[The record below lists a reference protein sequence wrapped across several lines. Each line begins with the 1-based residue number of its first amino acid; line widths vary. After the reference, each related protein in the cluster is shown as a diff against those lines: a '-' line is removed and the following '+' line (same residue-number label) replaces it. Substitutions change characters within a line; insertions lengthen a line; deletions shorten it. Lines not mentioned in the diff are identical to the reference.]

1 MDTKSAFDYWM
12 DELSLKSEG
21 TRASYL
27 SHFNRFIKRYEITPD
42 GLFRMQKEA
51 LASADP
57 REGKRVTMMVKAFMK
72 ERLDSGKAAG
82 TARGVVKAVKSFFD
96 ANGLDLTIKAKD
108 QPTRIYNGQRV
119 ILPKQIRELYENVGA
134 EFKHRNQALIMLA
147 KDSGLRASDISLI
160 NVGDYLHAR
169 EVKNEAGE
177 RFKVFRP
184 LRTKKTGAPAHIHLG
199 PEAIRAVDRY
209 LEERRREE
217 GELSPDSSIFIQ
229 RGGGRATAHSISA
242 QLKRLSVFLG
252 SEGYKIS
259 GHSLRKFHKTR
270 LEAKMNE
277 GWINKL
283 QGKAASEY
291 SHPEETEDLTSAYV
305 KAYDML
311 EIFTSEAK
319 EDAKRDRM
327 IKELDAQLSRQGAEL
342 EEERKA
348 REKMLN
354 QMKEL
359 GPQVLDITRLVVLF
373 HSMLER
379 KIPLEELPQL
389 REFLKKYKQERGIE
403 EEIPLESLVET
414 NWEINTSEVQDLL
427 KKYIERRQERK

>member
-1 MDTKSAFDYWM
+1 MDTKLAFDYWM

-27 SHFNRFIKRYEITPD
+27 SHFNMFIKRYEITPEE
-42 GLFRMQKEA
+42 LFRMQKEA
-51 LASADP
+51 LASTDP

-96 ANGLDLTIKAKD
+96 ANGLEFTIKAKD
-108 QPTRIYNGQRV
+108 QPIRIYNGQRV
-119 ILPKQIRELYENVGA
+119 ILPNQIREFYENVGA
-134 EFKHRNQALIMLA
+134 EFKYRNQALIMLA

-160 NVGDYLHAR
+160 NVGDYIHAR

-184 LRTKKTGAPAHIHLG
+184 LKTKKKGLYAHIHLG

-217 GELSPDSSIFIQ
+217 GELSLDSPIFIQ

-291 SHPEETEDLTSAYV
+291 SHPEETEDLTAAYI

-311 EIFTSEAK
+311 SIFTSEAK
-319 EDAKRDRM
+319 EDAKRDRR
-327 IKELDAQLSRQGAEL
+327 IKELEAQLGRYKDI
-342 EEERKA
+342 EER
-348 REKMLN
+348 MN
-354 QMKEL
+354 QMQQQHDRSISEINEGL
-359 GPQVLDITRLVVLF
+359 AF
-373 HSMLER
+373 
-379 KIPLEELPQL
+379 
-389 REFLKKYKQERGIE
+389 FKQFMPGV
-403 EEIPLESLVET
+403 EEIRVIPHMKLEYNGVEVDPDKLGQYLRT
-414 NWEINTSEVQDLL
+414 HRGQGRIPPEDLQRL
-427 KKYIERRQERK
+427 KVKKKDEE